1 MKGTNNLHALE
12 SARRAMKRQAASDRA
27 ARLAAYRQTLAPP
40 TRTPPTTPRALAEG
54 DSWFD
59 YPQILLTGGGVI
71 DHLQS
76 LSGVNILNMAHHG
89 DPVQETLGVEKRKRL
104 ERLLR
109 NPGFDILLFSG
120 GGDDIAGNQFCLWLE
135 PNTGGPADSA
145 VNSDRLREI
154 LGIVEDGYRDLIEIR
169 DRRAPGCWIVTHAY
183 DFPQPSNAGVCGLGP
198 WLKPSLDYRGW
209 TAATDQFAIV
219 KNVLLKLNNLLA
231 ALATEQKAA
240 GKNHLHVR
248 TQNTLNPATDWDN
261 EIHPNGAGFTKIA
274 RKFSTALNG
283 ISPAFPAFP

>member
-1 MKGTNNLHALE
+1 MKGTDNLHALE
-12 SARRAMKRQAASDRA
+12 AARRAMKRQAASDRA

-40 TRTPPTTPRALAEG
+40 TRTPPTTTRVLAEG

-71 DHLQS
+71 DHLQK

-104 ERLLR
+104 EKLLR

-183 DFPQPSNAGVCGLGP
+183 DFPQPSNTGVCGLGP

-209 TAATDQFAIV
+209 SAAADQFAIV
-219 KNVLLKLNNLLA
+219 KNVLSKLNDLLE
-231 ALATEQKAA
+231 ALETEQKAA
-240 GKNHLHVR
+240 GKKHLHVR